1 MMDIVEIIQVY
12 FQNLAGDAL
21 SGSGFLQS
29 FVVDGIISGVGSVL
43 VFAPVIF
50 LIFLAMALLEDTG
63 YMARAAF
70 IMDKFMHKIGLH
82 GRSFLPMLLG
92 FACNV
97 PAIMSTRTIED
108 RSDRITTILINPF
121 MSCGARLPVYALF
134 ISAFFSEKLAGNIL
148 FALYLTGIIAAAIS
162 AKIFRKYLF
171 KGKAQAFVME
181 LPPYRMPTIKGLLI
195 HMWERGV
202 LYLKKA
208 GTVIFA
214 GCIVIWFL
222 SNFPQI
228 SNKNLTAMQKM
239 EQSYAGKIGKTI
251 APIFKPLGFDDWKI
265 SVGLVGGLVAK
276 EIVVGT
282 LGTLYSVESQNK
294 EALRDE
300 LKNAKRS
307 DGKNLF
313 MPLTALS
320 FMVFVLL
327 YIPCLATI
335 AVIRRETK
343 SWIWPIFAV
352 VYTTSVAYLASFLV
366 YQVGMLFGF

>member
-1 MMDIVEIIQVY
+1 
-12 FQNLAGDAL
+12 
-21 SGSGFLQS
+21 
-29 FVVDGIISGVGSVL
+29 
-43 VFAPVIF
+43 
-50 LIFLAMALLEDTG
+50 
-63 YMARAAF
+63 
-70 IMDKFMHKIGLH
+70 
-82 GRSFLPMLLG
+82 
-92 FACNV
+92 
-97 PAIMSTRTIED
+97 
-108 RSDRITTILINPF
+108 
-121 MSCGARLPVYALF
+121 MSCSARLPVYILITSAIFADYAGTVLF
-134 ISAFFSEKLAGNIL
+134 SVYMIGILLAIIVAIIFSK
-148 FALYLTGIIAAAIS
+148 FV
-162 AKIFRKYLF
+162 F
-171 KGKAQAFVME
+171 KSKDVPFVME

-202 LYLKKA
+202 LYLTKA

-214 GCIVIWFL
+214 GCIIIWAL
-222 SNFPQI
+222 SNFPQPNDKKL
-228 SNKNLTAMQKM
+228 SPMQKM